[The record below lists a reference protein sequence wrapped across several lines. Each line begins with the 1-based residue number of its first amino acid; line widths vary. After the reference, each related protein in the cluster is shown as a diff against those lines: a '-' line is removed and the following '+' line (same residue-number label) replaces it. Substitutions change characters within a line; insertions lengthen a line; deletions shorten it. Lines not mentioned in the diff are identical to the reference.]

1 MSEGKYYWLKLRKDF
16 FQRHDIRILSSMCGG
31 ETIVLFYLRLLCESV
46 DHEGRLRFSDTIP
59 YTLDMIGA
67 LTGLKTEDAGDAI
80 DILENLGLVV
90 LESDGTYVLPKV
102 KDMIGGQSASPEAIK
117 KRRQR
122 DNAGTRSGQKGDTN
136 GTQTGQEGDTSG
148 TKCPE
153 RQSKS
158 KSKRKST
165 EIETETETD
174 KDRKTECDCLTPI
187 PPSITEVNRYC
198 DENGLSIDGE
208 EFVNYFDAVDW
219 TVDGEQVRNWKSLL
233 WSWERHRNE
242 RSTTA

>member
-80 DILENLGLVV
+80 DILESLGLVV

-102 KDMIGGQSASPEAIK
+102 KDMIGSQSASPEAIK

-122 DNAGTRSGQKGDTN
+122 DNS
-136 GTQTGQEGDTSG
+136 GTQTGQEGDTNG

-165 EIETETETD
+165 EIETETETE

-187 PPSITEVNRYC
+187 PPSITEVKRYC

-208 EFVNYFDAVDW
+208 EFVDYYDSVDW